1 MRHSKTTPQ
10 DSDRSSMQLDY
21 KTNHANIAKFKSKSN
36 PKTFFF
42 KNKVTENPH
51 LECAVRIQ
59 PHDRYRSRPGKTGRR
74 LAIVAA
80 FFVFAAL
87 IATIKNGH
95 INSDGKL
102 NPMAIMD
109 ANAANHRSSADP
121 DFYFID
127 SNQFVTGSAHET
139 ITSFSPEPNPAA
151 GVVDKNLS
159 NFAPGQ
165 SVENTPVE
173 PIEAAK
179 TSRFVEEVVKVE
191 TGDTISEI
199 FVNHG
204 VDAADLH
211 NITSNSYVKKHLT
224 TLRVGQKMTIRRNI
238 NDKSFASVTAKLSQE
253 QKVVISKGDK
263 GFTGTIIDMPLTRL
277 PQAAAAKIESSLFL
291 AGQAAGLS
299 QKTIMNLVDIFQWDV
314 DFSLDIR
321 KGDGFKVIYEKLYRE
336 GEYVGEGDILAA
348 EFNSGNRNI
357 RAMRYTDFN
366 GRTNYFTPDGRSM
379 RKAFLRN
386 PVDVVRITSHFNP
399 NRKHPVLH
407 TLRAHKGTDY
417 GAPIGTPIRS
427 SGDGKVIYSGIKG
440 SYGKTVIIKHGD
452 KYTTL
457 YAHMSKIAKASR
469 SGKRVQQG
477 QIIGYVGKTGRV
489 TGAHLHYEF
498 RINGVHKNPL
508 KVKLP
513 GARPLS
519 KKYKA
524 DFLSKSRQLTATLD
538 SLSPTSVA
546 LSQ

>member
-1 MRHSKTTPQ
+1 
-10 DSDRSSMQLDY
+10 MQLDY
-21 KTNHANIAKFKSKSN
+21 KTNHANNASFNTKTN
-36 PKTFFF
+36 PKTLFF
-42 KNKVTENPH
+42 KKQTAENTH
-51 LECAVRIQ
+51 IQCAVRIQ
-59 PHDRYRSRPGKTGRR
+59 PNDRYRSRPGKTGRR
-74 LAIVAA
+74 LASVAA

-87 IATIKNGH
+87 IATVNNRN
-95 INSDGKL
+95 INIDGKL
-102 NPMAIMD
+102 SPMAMMD

-139 ITSFSPEPNPAA
+139 IALYRPEPNPEA
-151 GVVDKNLS
+151 GIIDKNLS
-159 NFAPGQ
+159 SFAPGQ
-165 SVENTPVE
+165 AVENKSVETVE
-173 PIEAAK
+173 PANPPQFE
-179 TSRFVEEVVKVE
+179 EEVVKVKS
-191 TGDTISEI
+191 GDTISEI
-199 FVNHG
+199 FVDHG
-204 VDAADLH
+204 VATSDLH
-211 NITSNSYVKKHLT
+211 SITSNSFVKKHLT
-224 TLRVGQKMTIRRNI
+224 TLRVGQEMTIRRNI
-238 NDKSFASVTAKLSQE
+238 SDKSFASVTAKLSQE

-348 EFNSGNRNI
+348 EFNSGDRNI
-357 RAMRYTDFN
+357 RAIRYTDFS
-366 GRTNYFTPDGRSM
+366 GRTNYFTPQGRSM

-427 SGDGKVIYSGIKG
+427 SGDGKIIYSGVKG

-469 SGKRVQQG
+469 SGKRIQQG

-538 SLSPTSVA
+538 SIRSTSVA
-546 LSQ
+546 MSQ